1 MTGIPAPMA
10 SAMAG
15 FSASG
20 LFGLTMIAF
29 TFAAIRFRMSVS
41 WPAASTS
48 WWIALTPET
57 LPDDAASALTE
68 QRADSRQPLPVPPPL
83 AYPIEYLP
91 AAPPDAP
98 AEAPPD
104 APAEAPPDAA
114 PLAPPPAVEQ
124 ADATTAMA
132 ARPIASLPRNECL
145 SIRTP
150 PLDRRDIASRH
161 CGDRPRTR
169 GARECVIPFPPPAR
183 PSPVHRP
190 LLR

>member
-1 MTGIPAPMA
+1 MATTGMPALIA

-29 TFAAIRFRMSVS
+29 TLAAIRFRMSVS

-48 WWIALTPET
+48 WWIALTVET

-98 AEAPPD
+98 AAAPPYP
-104 APAEAPPDAA
+104 PAEPAPRR
-114 PLAPPPAVEQ
+114 PPPAVER

-132 ARPIASLPRNECL
+132 ARLIASLPRNECL

-150 PLDRRDIASRH
+150 PLDR
-161 CGDRPRTR
+161 
-169 GARECVIPFPPPAR
+169 
-183 PSPVHRP
+183 
-190 LLR
+190 